1 MEVVAAPPPSTG
13 SSPFR
18 DHDVRE
24 WSRIDSITGAL
35 ERARLETDSWAA
47 TTRDATH
54 RYGKVNLTFL
64 KLVLKKKFDFKL
76 FRTKA

>member
-54 RYGKVNLTFL
+54 RYGKVNLTFSIRTL
-64 KLVLKKKFDFKL
+64 KIKL
-76 FRTKA
+76 